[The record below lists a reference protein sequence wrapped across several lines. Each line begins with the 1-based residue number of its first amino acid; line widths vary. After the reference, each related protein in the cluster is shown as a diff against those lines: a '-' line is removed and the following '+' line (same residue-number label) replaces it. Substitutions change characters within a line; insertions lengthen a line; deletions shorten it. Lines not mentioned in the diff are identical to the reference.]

1 MRIGL
6 TKFND
11 LFFRNLHSFLD
22 RAKEFAN
29 SLINYLESLLLQEH
43 YKAFDNISINGNLK
57 DIQNLFEDDEINEL
71 INFTKQ
77 QLSDKPN

>member
-22 RAKEFAN
+22 RAFHDIFKKQFVGAEEYNQVFLNNPVIAYN
-29 SLINYLESLLLQEH
+29 VELLI
-43 YKAFDNISINGNLK
+43 LK
-57 DIQNLFEDDEINEL
+57 LFL
-71 INFTKQ
+71 
-77 QLSDKPN
+77 